1 MFSMKTNKPKTPLR
15 YIICQEK
22 GRRCC
27 QAHGSRRLI
36 ASEEDDVAE
45 KNGRKFKFLL
55 GHGHLVKNDLFS
67 LCPPIGIALNYNY
80 EFIHSWTSS
89 YFLNFVWSWKCILWN
104 WTKKNHVEICLHKW
118 MENWRLFF
126 VTVADSFFLI
136 ELQGRNQL
144 LYKLCDLLSQP
155 IFYQSESE
163 YILCAS
169 SETRIFKHCLGG
181 GVGLCSVVGNFFW

>member
-80 EFIHSWTSS
+80 EFIHS
-89 YFLNFVWSWKCILWN
+89 
-104 WTKKNHVEICLHKW
+104 
-118 MENWRLFF
+118 
-126 VTVADSFFLI
+126 
-136 ELQGRNQL
+136 
-144 LYKLCDLLSQP
+144 
-155 IFYQSESE
+155 
-163 YILCAS
+163 
-169 SETRIFKHCLGG
+169 
-181 GVGLCSVVGNFFW
+181 